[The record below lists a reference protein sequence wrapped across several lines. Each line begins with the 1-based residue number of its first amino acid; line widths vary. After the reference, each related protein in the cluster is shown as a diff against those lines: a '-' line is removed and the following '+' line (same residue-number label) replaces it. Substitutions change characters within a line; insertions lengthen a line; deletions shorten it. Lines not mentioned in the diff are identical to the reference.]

1 MKINARMCILN
12 TPPRIKLD
20 LSKLVLALSVIDVYR
35 VRAAQSLSLYLALL
49 VLMLFMVA
57 AHGARGKQNRKRST
71 IKH

>member
-35 VRAAQSLSLYLALL
+35 VRAAQSLSDSLPRSLGTDAIY
-49 VLMLFMVA
+49 
-57 AHGARGKQNRKRST
+57 GCGSWSKGKT
-71 IKH
+71 E